1 MHRLLAP
8 LFLLSIFSIPT
19 FANFGPP
26 YIPKDQKLAEPRLQF
41 TGITDQ
47 PEYAFVLRYSVTYL
61 GGIPIEVKDD
71 KEIKI
76 TFQKTDRISVMNS
89 LTLYALKRKD
99 FEKRQKDD
107 PSLKWLTEK
116 TEGVLIAEL
125 KPLDTTIPNTLK
137 ENPLNR
143 YQVTIKEGKLNVEQT
158 DPKPSEEP
166 KKSLSLQPIGV
177 GVLSCLSLAW
187 FGVWFWRRN
196 STHKS

>member
-8 LFLLSIFSIPT
+8 LSLLSMFSMT
-19 FANFGPP
+19 VFANFGPP

-41 TGITDQ
+41 TGIADQ
-47 PEYAFVLRYSVTYL
+47 AEYAFVLRYGITYL
-61 GGIPIEVKDD
+61 GPKYIEVKDD
-71 KEIKI
+71 KEFKM
-76 TFQKTDRISVMNS
+76 TFQKTDRISEMNS
-89 LTLYALKRKD
+89 LTLFALKRKD

-107 PSLKWLTEK
+107 PSLKWLSEK
-116 TEGVLIAEL
+116 TEGVLVAEL
-125 KPLDTTIPNTLK
+125 KPLNTTIPNTLK

-143 YQVTIKEGKLNVEQT
+143 YQATIKEGKLKVEQT
-158 DPKPSEEP
+158 EPKPSEEP

-177 GVLSCLSLAW
+177 GVLSCISLAW